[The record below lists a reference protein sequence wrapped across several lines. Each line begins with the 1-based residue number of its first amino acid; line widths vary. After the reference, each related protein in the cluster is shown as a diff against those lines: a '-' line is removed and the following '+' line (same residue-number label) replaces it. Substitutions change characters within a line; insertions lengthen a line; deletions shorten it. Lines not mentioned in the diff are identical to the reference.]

1 MDEIINYTTQTP
13 ENTNANVLRSMLEG
27 LYDKPKEEAI
37 TAINAAGSTQVQAVT
52 DKGEEVLQSIPA
64 DYTELSEDV
73 DDLKSALNYNVSSLE
88 DEIIHVYD
96 DGDFLTVTQAAMIHP
111 SGDGTVV
118 IDSDDKS
125 VTYTR
130 NTVQPNYIGFS
141 FASEVGKEYTAS
153 FVVVNGTV
161 QGYAVKGTAFSA
173 STYLARSDEIS
184 SGRVEMTFTA
194 STTTTTIWLLYGY
207 TVPSGYVTDIKCSD
221 GWRYANLDTLLTS
234 DKRPAQGKAVGM
246 VRDRV
251 GTLEGQMD
259 SIIDDEN
266 LITVNADTILHT
278 AGGSTI
284 TITDNNGF
292 TSTNSQN
299 TNNLIGFAFTTQAQ
313 KQYTIKFKVSAGT
326 VLSCYLC
333 TTEVYNAA
341 TYIHSWN
348 NLTNAEIEY
357 QFTAITGT
365 TSIWFNQRYN
375 MPVITVDDFYCSDGI
390 LRYKH
395 DMVDYQGNEII
406 TFNKILCIGDSIT
419 EGTFN
424 YSSDGSIDHVFAEP
438 KYSYPAFLKAMTGR
452 DVYNHGHGGYT
463 AKRWYDTYGNTDLS
477 GYDACIIML
486 GINDA
491 GQEVGVEQFSNYMT
505 NIINK
510 VMADNDGIRVF
521 VATIVP
527 AYSDY
532 NRRFDDYIAETRRL
546 VEEDF
551 TDAFLV
557 DINKYSICKYNT
569 YYEHGHLT
577 AIGYQQL
584 AKEFFILISYIMHN
598 NLEAFKGIQ
607 FIGTNYEW

>member
-1 MDEIINYTTQTP
+1 MSLKLKTAAINVKGADGHYINYDLMASQNRDQP
-13 ENTNANVLRSMLEG
+13 I
-27 LYDKPKEEAI
+27 EELNEQ
-37 TAINAAGSTQVQAVT
+37 IN
-52 DKGEEVLQSIPA
+52 
-64 DYTELSEDV
+64 
-73 DDLKSALNYNVSSLE
+73 DLKSALNYNVSSLE

-130 NTVQPNYIGFS
+130 NTVQANCIGFS

-161 QGYAVKGTAFSA
+161 QGYAVKGTAFSV
-173 STYLARSDEIS
+173 SNYLARSDEIS

-194 STTTTTIWLLYGY
+194 STTTTTIWFWYGY

-278 AGGSTI
+278 AGDSTI
-284 TITDNNGF
+284 TITDDNGF

-299 TNNLIGFAFTTQAQ
+299 KNNLIGFAFTTQAQ
-313 KQYTIKFKVSAGT
+313 KQYTIKFKVSTGT

-333 TTEVYNAA
+333 TTEAYNTG

-375 MPVITVDDFYCSDGI
+375 VPVITVDDFYCSDGI

-424 YSSDGSIDHVFAEP
+424 YSSDGSINHVFAEP

-463 AKRWYDTYGNTDLS
+463 AKQWYDTYGNTDLS

-486 GINDA
+486 GIND
-491 GQEVGVEQFSNYMT
+491 GVQEVGVEQFSNYMT

-551 TDAFLV
+551 TGAFLV
-557 DINKYSICKYNT
+557 DINKYSTCKYYT